1 MGSPPICGGTLLG
14 FWVFLLFSVI
24 FCYGS
29 ADQFE
34 VVGVVECADCSE
46 SRIKASPAFS
56 GLGVTIDCKLANGEF
71 KTRAVGDVSNEGKF
85 KVSLPEEM
93 VKDGYQLKEECFA
106 QLHSASAAP
115 CPDAQSGLEASKIV
129 LKAKTIGKKNVFGPI
144 ANLKFSSL
152 TCTSAL
158 WWSFYKHPPLP
169 KLPLPFPKAYP
180 PPWKKFGHVYKKP
193 LPPSI
198 PIYKKPLPSPVHK
211 KLLPPKV
218 LIHKKPLPP
227 KVLKP
232 NKPFPPPSPVYKKPF
247 PPSLL
252 PPHVPIYKKPLLPPT
267 PIYNKPNPPP
277 FYKWSIHKPIPP
289 VYKLLPPIPPL
300 YKKPCP
306 PILKPPHYLPKL
318 PPKLFP
324 FPNFCYGNADQV
336 QVVGIVECADCSES
350 HIKAS
355 QAFSGLGVTIDCK
368 LANGEFKTRA
378 FGVVS
383 NEGKFKVSLPEE
395 MVKDGYQLKEEC
407 FAQLHSA
414 SAAPCSDAQSGL
426 KASKIVL
433 KAKTIGK
440 KNDFGP
446 IENLKFSSLTCT
458 SALWWS
464 FYKHPPLPKLP
475 LPFPKAYPPP
485 WKKFGHVY
493 KKPLPP
499 SIPIYKKP
507 LPSPVHKKL
516 LPPKVLIHKKPLPPK
531 VLKPNKPFPPPSP
544 VYKKPFPPS
553 LLPPHVPI
561 YKKPLLPPTPI
572 YNKPNPPPFYKW
584 SIHKIIPPV
593 YKLLPPIPPLYKK
606 PCPPILKPPHYLP
619 KLPPKHFPLP
629 NDQLLEFSMYK
640 QFQMK
645 TMENKDPSI
654 HFIFCSTGLIFF
666 P

>member
-1 MGSPPICGGTLLG
+1 MGSLHICEGSHLG
-14 FWVFLLFSVI
+14 FWVFLLFSV
-24 FCYGS
+24 S
-29 ADQFE
+29 
-34 VVGVVECADCSE
+34 
-46 SRIKASPAFS
+46 
-56 GLGVTIDCKLANGEF
+56 
-71 KTRAVGDVSNEGKF
+71 
-85 KVSLPEEM
+85 
-93 VKDGYQLKEECFA
+93 
-106 QLHSASAAP
+106 
-115 CPDAQSGLEASKIV
+115 
-129 LKAKTIGKKNVFGPI
+129 
-144 ANLKFSSL
+144 
-152 TCTSAL
+152 
-158 WWSFYKHPPLP
+158 
-169 KLPLPFPKAYP
+169 
-180 PPWKKFGHVYKKP
+180 
-193 LPPSI
+193 
-198 PIYKKPLPSPVHK
+198 
-211 KLLPPKV
+211 
-218 LIHKKPLPP
+218 
-227 KVLKP
+227 
-232 NKPFPPPSPVYKKPF
+232 
-247 PPSLL
+247 
-252 PPHVPIYKKPLLPPT
+252 
-267 PIYNKPNPPP
+267 
-277 FYKWSIHKPIPP
+277 
-289 VYKLLPPIPPL
+289 
-300 YKKPCP
+300 
-306 PILKPPHYLPKL
+306 
-318 PPKLFP
+318 
-324 FPNFCYGNADQV
+324 FCYGNADQV

-553 LLPPHVPI
+553 VPVFKKPIPPPVPVYKRLPPPPTPVYQKRLPPPVPVFQKPCPPPVPIAKKLLPPHVPI

-629 NDQLLEFSMYK
+629 KFGPNPPIPPYI
-640 QFQMK
+640 
-645 TMENKDPSI
+645 P
-654 HFIFCSTGLIFF
+654 H

>member
-1 MGSPPICGGTLLG
+1 MGSPPICEGTLLG

-24 FCYGS
+24 FCYGN

-46 SRIKASPAFS
+46 SRIKASQAFS

-71 KTRAVGDVSNEGKF
+71 KTRVVGDVSNEGKF

-115 CPDAQSGLEASKIV
+115 CFDAQSGLEASKIV
-129 LKAKTIGKKNVFGPI
+129 WKAKTIGKKNVFGPI

-247 PPSLL
+247 PPSVPVFKKPIPPPVPVYKRLPPPPAPVYQKRLPPPVPVFKKPCPPPVPIAKKLL

-318 PPKLFP
+318 PPKHF
-324 FPNFCYGNADQV
+324 
-336 QVVGIVECADCSES
+336 
-350 HIKAS
+350 
-355 QAFSGLGVTIDCK
+355 
-368 LANGEFKTRA
+368 
-378 FGVVS
+378 
-383 NEGKFKVSLPEE
+383 
-395 MVKDGYQLKEEC
+395 
-407 FAQLHSA
+407 
-414 SAAPCSDAQSGL
+414 
-426 KASKIVL
+426 
-433 KAKTIGK
+433 
-440 KNDFGP
+440 
-446 IENLKFSSLTCT
+446 
-458 SALWWS
+458 
-464 FYKHPPLPKLP
+464 PLPK
-475 LPFPKAYPPP
+475 
-485 WKKFGHVY
+485 FG
-493 KKPLPP
+493 
-499 SIPIYKKP
+499 
-507 LPSPVHKKL
+507 
-516 LPPKVLIHKKPLPPK
+516 
-531 VLKPNKPFPPPSP
+531 PN
-544 VYKKPFPPS
+544 
-553 LLPPHVPI
+553 
-561 YKKPLLPPTPI
+561 
-572 YNKPNPPPFYKW
+572 
-584 SIHKIIPPV
+584 
-593 YKLLPPIPPLYKK
+593 PPIPPYF
-606 PCPPILKPPHYLP
+606 PHP
-619 KLPPKHFPLP
+619 
-629 NDQLLEFSMYK
+629 
-640 QFQMK
+640 
-645 TMENKDPSI
+645 
-654 HFIFCSTGLIFF
+654 
-666 P
+666 